1 MCANHGQRVSGST
14 KNYFFSTGRQSTAF
28 LKPLPASH
36 LGREVA
42 FKGITPILLLPWL
55 NPAD

>member
-14 KNYFFSTGRQSTAF
+14 ENYFFSTGRQSTAF

-42 FKGITPILLLPWL
+42 FKGITPILLLP
-55 NPAD
+55 